1 MIIFLFIGLGLT
13 VLSVVLILR
22 ALGFARG
29 RSAST
34 VNSIDSY
41 GFTGRTEAVLLRSRR
56 KKTQTSVDGYVTKL
70 GEFVSR
76 HVQGLDNEHVR
87 RELVGAGLYSLSPRT
102 FAGYRA
108 ISAVGVPALCVWAL
122 AQSGQSPLLVFG
134 AGVFAVLVGWRVPRI
149 IVQSRGKRRQTEIDY
164 QLPELIDLLV
174 VTVEAG
180 VGFTG
185 SLRIAGER
193 IGGVLGEELGLTL
206 QEQKMGLTTNEALA
220 NMLERVETPGMRS
233 FIRSIL
239 QGETLG
245 VSIGQILRNVAL
257 EMRKRRRAL
266 AEERA
271 QKAPIKIL
279 FPLIFMIFPAIFVII
294 LAPAVYALL
303 DAFHK

>member
-1 MIIFLFIGLGLT
+1 VILLLIIGLGLT
-13 VLSVVLILR
+13 ALAVVVILR
-22 ALGFARG
+22 AVNLSRG
-29 RSAST
+29 RSAAT
-34 VNSIDSY
+34 VDSIDSY

-56 KKTQTSVDGYVTKL
+56 KARTSVDDYVTKL
-70 GEFVSR
+70 GDLVSR
-76 HVQGLDNEHVR
+76 HFQGLDNEHVR
-87 RELVGAGLYSLSPRT
+87 RELVGAGLYSLSPRK

-108 ISAVGVPALCVWAL
+108 ISAVGVPALCIWVL
-122 AQSGQSPLLVFG
+122 AQTGQPIPVVLGL
-134 AGVFAVLVGWRVPRI
+134 GVLSFFLGWRVPRI
-149 IVQSRGKRRQTEIDY
+149 IVQARGKRRQTEIDY

-193 IGGVLGEELGLTL
+193 TSGVLGEELALTL

>member
-1 MIIFLFIGLGLT
+1 VILLLIIGLGLT
-13 VLSVVLILR
+13 ALAVVVILR
-22 ALGFARG
+22 AVNLSRG
-29 RSAST
+29 RSAAT
-34 VNSIDSY
+34 VDSIESY

-56 KKTQTSVDGYVTKL
+56 KARTSVDDYVTKL
-70 GEFVSR
+70 GDLVSR
-76 HVQGLDNEHVR
+76 HFQGLDNEHVR
-87 RELVGAGLYSLSPRT
+87 RELVGAGLYSLSPRK

-108 ISAVGVPALCVWAL
+108 ISAVGVPALCTWAL
-122 AQSGQSPLLVFG
+122 AQTGQPIPLVIGLGALSVF
-134 AGVFAVLVGWRVPRI
+134 LGWRVPRI
-149 IVQSRGKRRQTEIDY
+149 IVQARGKRRQTEIDY

-185 SLRIAGER
+185 SLRIASER
-193 IGGVLGEELGLTL
+193 TGGVLGEELGLTL

-279 FPLIFMIFPAIFVII
+279 FPLVFMIFPAIFVII

>member
-1 MIIFLFIGLGLT
+1 MTLLLIIGLGLT
-13 VLSVVLILR
+13 ALSVILILR
-22 ALGFARG
+22 ALGLARG
-29 RSAST
+29 RSAAT
-34 VNSIDSY
+34 VDKIDSY

-56 KKTQTSVDGYVTKL
+56 KARTSVDDYVTKL
-70 GEFVSR
+70 GEVVSR
-76 HVQGLDNEHVR
+76 RFRGLDNEHVR
-87 RELVGAGLYSLSPRT
+87 RELVGAGLYSLTPRK

-122 AQSGQSPLLVFG
+122 AQAGLPVPL
-134 AGVFAVLVGWRVPRI
+134 VLVVGVVSVLIGWRLPRI
-149 IVQSRGKRRQTEIDY
+149 LVQSRGRRRQNEIDY

-193 IGGVLGEELGLTL
+193 IGGVLGEELGLTM
-206 QEQKMGLTTNEALA
+206 QEQTMGLTTNEALA
-220 NMLERVETPGMRS
+220 NLLERVETPGMRS

-239 QGETLG
+239 QGERLG
-245 VSIGQILRNVAL
+245 VSIGQILRNVAV
-257 EMRKRRRAL
+257 EMRKRRRAI

-279 FPLIFMIFPAIFVII
+279 FPLVFMIFPAIFVII

-303 DAFHK
+303 DALAK

>member
-1 MIIFLFIGLGLT
+1 
-13 VLSVVLILR
+13 
-22 ALGFARG
+22 
-29 RSAST
+29 
-34 VNSIDSY
+34 
-41 GFTGRTEAVLLRSRR
+41 
-56 KKTQTSVDGYVTKL
+56 
-70 GEFVSR
+70 
-76 HVQGLDNEHVR
+76 
-87 RELVGAGLYSLSPRT
+87 
-102 FAGYRA
+102 
-108 ISAVGVPALCVWAL
+108 VGVPAICIWAF
-122 AQSGQSPLLVFG
+122 AQSGQPVPLVLG
-134 AGVFAVLVGWRVPRI
+134 AGVFAGFIGWRVPRM
-149 IVQSRGKRRQTEIDY
+149 IVQSRGRRRQTEIDY

-206 QEQKMGLTTNEALA
+206 QEQTMGLTTNEALA

-279 FPLIFMIFPAIFVII
+279 FPLVFMIFPAIFVII
-294 LAPAVYALL
+294 LAPAVYGLL

>member
-1 MIIFLFIGLGLT
+1 MILLLIIGLGLT

-29 RSAST
+29 RSAAT
-34 VNSIDSY
+34 VDSIDSY
-41 GFTGRTEAVLLRSRR
+41 GFTGRTEAVLLRSR
-56 KKTQTSVDGYVTKL
+56 KKARTSVDDYVTKL

-87 RELVGAGLYSLSPRT
+87 RELVGAGLYSLTPRK

-108 ISAVGVPALCVWAL
+108 ISAVGVPAVCVWAL
-122 AQSGQSPLLVFG
+122 AQAGLSVPLVLGVGALAVFI
-134 AGVFAVLVGWRVPRI
+134 GWRIPRI
-149 IVQSRGKRRQTEIDY
+149 LVQSRGRRRQAEIDY

-193 IGGVLGEELGLTL
+193 IGGVLGEELGLTM
-206 QEQKMGLTTNEALA
+206 QEQTMGLTTNEALA

-233 FIRSIL
+233 FIRSVL

-279 FPLIFMIFPAIFVII
+279 FPLVFMIFPAIFVII

>member
-1 MIIFLFIGLGLT
+1 MILLLIIGLGLT

-29 RSAST
+29 RSAAT
-34 VNSIDSY
+34 VDSIDSY
-41 GFTGRTEAVLLRSRR
+41 GFTGRTEAVLLRSR
-56 KKTQTSVDGYVTKL
+56 KKARTSVDDYVTRL

-87 RELVGAGLYSLSPRT
+87 RELVGAGLYSLTPRK

-108 ISAVGVPALCVWAL
+108 ISAVGVPAVCVWAL
-122 AQSGQSPLLVFG
+122 AQAGLSVPLVLGVGALAVFI
-134 AGVFAVLVGWRVPRI
+134 GWRIPRI
-149 IVQSRGKRRQTEIDY
+149 LVQSRGRRRQAEIDY

-180 VGFTG
+180 IGFTG

-193 IGGVLGEELGLTL
+193 IGGVLGEELGLTM
-206 QEQKMGLTTNEALA
+206 QEQTMGLTTNEALA

-233 FIRSIL
+233 FIRSVL

-279 FPLIFMIFPAIFVII
+279 FPLVFMIFPAIFVII

>member
-13 VLSVVLILR
+13 ALSVILILR
-22 ALGFARG
+22 AVNLARG
-29 RSAST
+29 RSAAT
-34 VNSIDSY
+34 VDNIDSY

-56 KKTQTSVDGYVTKL
+56 KARTSVGDYVTKL
-70 GEFVSR
+70 GEFVSH
-76 HVQGLDNEHVR
+76 HVRGLDNEHVR

-108 ISAVGVPALCVWAL
+108 ISAVGVPAICIWAL
-122 AQSGQSPLLVFG
+122 AQSGQPVPLILG
-134 AGVFAVLVGWRVPRI
+134 AGAFAVLVGWRVPRV
-149 IVQSRGKRRQTEIDY
+149 IVQSRGRRRQTEIDY

-206 QEQKMGLTTNEALA
+206 QEQTMGLTTNEALA

-233 FIRSIL
+233 FIRSVL

-245 VSIGQILRNVAL
+245 VSIGQILRNVAI
-257 EMRKRRRAL
+257 EMRKRRRAI

-279 FPLIFMIFPAIFVII
+279 FPLVFMIFPAIFVII

-303 DAFHK
+303 DALHK

>member
-1 MIIFLFIGLGLT
+1 MTLLLIIGLGLT
-13 VLSVVLILR
+13 ALSVILILR
-22 ALGFARG
+22 ALGLARG
-29 RSAST
+29 RSAAT
-34 VNSIDSY
+34 IDKIDSY

-56 KKTQTSVDGYVTKL
+56 KARTSVDDYVTKL
-70 GEFVSR
+70 GEIVSR
-76 HVQGLDNEHVR
+76 RFRGLDNEHVR
-87 RELVGAGLYSLSPRT
+87 RELVGAGLYSLSPRK

-122 AQSGQSPLLVFG
+122 AQ
-134 AGVFAVLVGWRVPRI
+134 AGLPVALVLVVGVVSVLIGWRLPRI
-149 IVQSRGKRRQTEIDY
+149 LVQSRGRRRQNEIDY

-185 SLRIAGER
+185 SLRIAGDR
-193 IGGVLGEELGLTL
+193 IGGVLGEELGLTM
-206 QEQKMGLTTNEALA
+206 QEQTMGLTTNEALA
-220 NMLERVETPGMRS
+220 NLLERVETPGMRS

-239 QGETLG
+239 QGERLG
-245 VSIGQILRNVAL
+245 VSIGQILRNVAV
-257 EMRKRRRAL
+257 EMRKRRRAI

-279 FPLIFMIFPAIFVII
+279 FPLVFMIFPAIFVII

-303 DAFHK
+303 DALAK

>member
-1 MIIFLFIGLGLT
+1 MTLLLIIGLGLT
-13 VLSVVLILR
+13 ALSVILILR
-22 ALGFARG
+22 ALGLARG
-29 RSAST
+29 RSAAT
-34 VNSIDSY
+34 VDKIDSY

-56 KKTQTSVDGYVTKL
+56 KARTSVDDYVTKL
-70 GEFVSR
+70 GEVVSR
-76 HVQGLDNEHVR
+76 RFRGLDNEHVR
-87 RELVGAGLYSLSPRT
+87 RELVGAGLYSLTPRK

-122 AQSGQSPLLVFG
+122 AQAGLPIPL
-134 AGVFAVLVGWRVPRI
+134 VLVVGVVSVLIGWRLPRI
-149 IVQSRGKRRQTEIDY
+149 LVQSRGRRRQNEIDY

-193 IGGVLGEELGLTL
+193 IGGVLGEELGLTM
-206 QEQKMGLTTNEALA
+206 QEQTMGLTTNEALA
-220 NMLERVETPGMRS
+220 NLLERVETPGMRS

-239 QGETLG
+239 QGERLG
-245 VSIGQILRNVAL
+245 VSIGQILRNVAV
-257 EMRKRRRAL
+257 EMRKRRRAI

-279 FPLIFMIFPAIFVII
+279 FPLVFMIFPAIFVII

-303 DAFHK
+303 DALAK

>member
-1 MIIFLFIGLGLT
+1 MTLLLIIGLGLT
-13 VLSVVLILR
+13 ALSVILMLR

-29 RSAST
+29 RSAAT
-34 VNSIDSY
+34 VDKIDSY

-56 KKTQTSVDGYVTKL
+56 KARTSVDDYVTKL
-70 GEFVSR
+70 GEVVSR
-76 HVQGLDNEHVR
+76 RFHGLDNEHVR
-87 RELVGAGLYSLSPRT
+87 RELVGAGLYSLSPRK

-122 AQSGQSPLLVFG
+122 AQAGLPIPL
-134 AGVFAVLVGWRVPRI
+134 VLVVGVVSVLIGWRLPRI
-149 IVQSRGKRRQTEIDY
+149 LVQSRGRRRQTEIDY

-185 SLRIAGER
+185 SLRIAGDR
-193 IGGVLGEELGLTL
+193 IGGVLGEELGLTM
-206 QEQKMGLTTNEALA
+206 QEQTMGLTTNEALA
-220 NMLERVETPGMRS
+220 NLLERVETPGMRS

-239 QGETLG
+239 QGERLG
-245 VSIGQILRNVAL
+245 VSIGQILRNVAV
-257 EMRKRRRAL
+257 EMRKRRRAI

-279 FPLIFMIFPAIFVII
+279 FPLVFMIFPAIFVII

-303 DAFHK
+303 DALAK

>member
-1 MIIFLFIGLGLT
+1 VILLLIIGLGLT
-13 VLSVVLILR
+13 ALAVVVILR
-22 ALGFARG
+22 AVNLSRG
-29 RSAST
+29 RSAAT
-34 VNSIDSY
+34 VDSIDSY

-56 KKTQTSVDGYVTKL
+56 KARTSVDDYVTKL
-70 GEFVSR
+70 GDLVSR
-76 HVQGLDNEHVR
+76 HFQGLDNEHVR
-87 RELVGAGLYSLSPRT
+87 RELVGAGLYSLSPRK

-108 ISAVGVPALCVWAL
+108 ISAVGVPALCTWAL
-122 AQSGQSPLLVFG
+122 AQTGQPIPLVIGLGALSVF
-134 AGVFAVLVGWRVPRI
+134 LGWRVPRI
-149 IVQSRGKRRQTEIDY
+149 IVQARGKRRQTEIDY

-185 SLRIAGER
+185 SLRIASER
-193 IGGVLGEELGLTL
+193 TGGVLGEELGLTL

-279 FPLIFMIFPAIFVII
+279 FPLVFMIFPAIFVII

-303 DAFHK
+303 NAFHK

>member
-1 MIIFLFIGLGLT
+1 MILILIIGLGFT
-13 VLSVVLILR
+13 VLSVVLLLR
-22 ALGFARG
+22 AFSFARS
-29 RSAST
+29 RSAAT
-34 VNSIDSY
+34 VESIDSY

-56 KKTQTSVDGYVTKL
+56 KARTSVDDYVTRL

-76 HVQGLDNEHVR
+76 HFGGLDNEHVR
-87 RELVGAGLYSLSPRT
+87 RELVGAGLYSLSPRK

-108 ISAVGVPALCVWAL
+108 ICAVGVPALCIWAL
-122 AQSGQSPLLVFG
+122 AQTGQPIPVVLGLGVLSVF
-134 AGVFAVLVGWRVPRI
+134 LGWRVPRI
-149 IVQSRGKRRQTEIDY
+149 IVQARGKRRQTEIDY

-193 IGGVLGEELGLTL
+193 TSGVLGEELALTL

-220 NMLERVETPGMRS
+220 NMLERVDTPGMRS
-233 FIRSIL
+233 FIRSVL

-279 FPLIFMIFPAIFVII
+279 FPLVFMIFPAIFVII

>member
-1 MIIFLFIGLGLT
+1 MILLLIIGLGLT
-13 VLSVVLILR
+13 ALSVILILR
-22 ALGFARG
+22 AVGFARG
-29 RSAST
+29 RSAQT
-34 VNSIDSY
+34 VDNIDSY

-56 KKTQTSVDGYVTKL
+56 RARTSVDDYVTKL
-70 GEFVSR
+70 GELVSR
-76 HVQGLDNEHVR
+76 RFHGLDNEHVR
-87 RELVGAGLYSLSPRT
+87 RELVGAGLYSLSPRK

-108 ISAVGVPALCVWAL
+108 ISAVAVPALCIWAL
-122 AQSGQSPLLVFG
+122 AQSGQPVPLILG
-134 AGVFAVLVGWRVPRI
+134 AGAFAVLVGWRVPRI
-149 IVQSRGKRRQTEIDY
+149 IVQSRGRRRQTEIDY

-193 IGGVLGEELGLTL
+193 IGGVLGEELGLTV
-206 QEQKMGLTTNEALA
+206 QEQTMGLTTNEALA

-233 FIRSIL
+233 FIRSVL

-245 VSIGQILRNVAL
+245 VSIGQILRNVAV
-257 EMRKRRRAL
+257 EMRKRRRAI

-279 FPLIFMIFPAIFVII
+279 FPLVFMIFPAIFVII

-303 DAFHK
+303 DALHK

>member
-13 VLSVVLILR
+13 ALSVILILR
-22 ALGFARG
+22 AVNLARG
-29 RSAST
+29 RSAAT
-34 VNSIDSY
+34 VDNIDSY

-56 KKTQTSVDGYVTKL
+56 KARTSVDDYVTKL
-70 GEFVSR
+70 GEFVSH

-108 ISAVGVPALCVWAL
+108 ISAVGVPAICIWAL
-122 AQSGQSPLLVFG
+122 AQSGQPVPLILG
-134 AGVFAVLVGWRVPRI
+134 AGAFAVLVGWRVPRV
-149 IVQSRGKRRQTEIDY
+149 IVQSRGRRRQTEIDY

-206 QEQKMGLTTNEALA
+206 QEQTMGLTTNEALA

-233 FIRSIL
+233 FIRSVL

-245 VSIGQILRNVAL
+245 VSIGQILRNVAI
-257 EMRKRRRAL
+257 EMRKRRRAI

-279 FPLIFMIFPAIFVII
+279 FPLVFMIFPAIFVII

-303 DAFHK
+303 DALHK